1 VLIHDRDGV
10 LAVFRWVVWLGWRGV
25 KSSADPRV
33 WWVEWMATARTE
45 AAFVVCNPHDTL
57 HVLDRG

>member
-10 LAVFRWVVWLGWRGV
+10 LVVLRWVVWLGWRGV

-33 WWVEWMATARTE
+33 WWVEMMATARTE